1 MELFTTFDKEQTR
14 KTVAADI
21 AKQEKKI
28 NRLINYIREKDID
41 IQYGQ
46 TVDNEHIFIA
56 NWNDK
61 KFDKIGEWLENSSVF
76 DYGFVHTGY
85 DDDHDYCSECYKWY
99 STQPD
104 YYGGEPKA
112 IWVSDCDR
120 LCKSCA
126 LGYPEDIEE
135 FYNNQYD
142 RALPAWAIDTI
153 KKLGYFCL
161 DDANNES
168 CKIYENGLHPGQN
181 DTPADIIKNLEK
193 EGFWD
198 KYDYIFCINSTGQF
212 DCRFSLFVK
221 ERG

>member
-21 AKQEKKI
+21 AKQEFKLAK
-28 NRLINYIREKDID
+28 LIAYIERKELDIR
-41 IQYGQ
+41 YGQ
-46 TVDNEHIFIA
+46 TVDDVSIFIA
-56 NWNDK
+56 DWNNEK
-61 KFDKIGEWLENSSVF
+61 LEAIGNWLENSAIFHDSV
-76 DYGFVHTGY
+76 VETGW
-85 DDDHDYCSECYKWY
+85 DDTTTNCSDCGKYF
-99 STQPD
+99 STQSG
-104 YYGGEPKA
+104 YYGAEPEFL
-112 IWVSDCDR
+112 WVSDCAL

-142 RALPAWAIDTI
+142 RALPNWCIDTI
-153 KKLGYFCL
+153 KKMDYFCL
-161 DDANNES
+161 DDEDDEL

-212 DCRFSLFVK
+212 DCRFSLFIK